1 MNTVKIEQAVLSNSN
16 VLQSLMEVQVSLEKQ
31 LQELIKFNNPPIIT
45 IRGAKQIDFIPLNE
59 IIYCSADLSY
69 TNIITE
75 NHNIILATKSINEFE
90 GIFKNY
96 TFFKISKSLLINLN
110 QIHSYNRK
118 NNQVVMKNKDL
129 LDVARRRKTEFLTAI
144 AQ

>member
-1 MNTVKIEQAVLSNSN
+1 MNITKIEEAVLSNSN
-16 VLQSLMEVQVSLEKQ
+16 VLHSLMKVQISLEKQ
-31 LQELIKFNNPPIIT
+31 LQELIKHNNPPVIT
-45 IRGAKQIDFIPLNE
+45 IRGAKRIDFIPLNE

-90 GIFKNY
+90 VVFENY
-96 TFFKISKSLLINLN
+96 SFFKISKSLLVNLN

-118 NNQVVMKNKDL
+118 NNQVIMKNKDL
-129 LDVARRRKTEFLTAI
+129 LDVARRRKSEFLMAI
-144 AQ
+144 NQ

>member
-1 MNTVKIEQAVLSNSN
+1 MNTAKIEQAVLSNSN
-16 VLQSLMEVQVSLEKQ
+16 VLQSLIEVQVSLEKQ
-31 LQELIKFNNPPIIT
+31 LQELIKFNNPPVIT
-45 IRGAKQIDFIPLNE
+45 IKSAKRIDFIPLNE